1 VQALSQLEDQ
11 NHVKIPVVFV
21 GTSPGRQG
29 RRNFAR
35 LLALIRERGMPDQV
49 LLPGYV
55 PDQDMP
61 GLYAGAAALIM
72 PTFFGPSNI
81 PVLEAWAYG
90 CPVITSDI
98 HGIREQCGE
107 AALLVDP
114 TSVEAIVKAIYKIWT
129 EEALSSDLVEKG
141 SRRLASYTRADY
153 VARLCDIL
161 DVAKK
166 LVLAGNT
173 RTIQSRENN
182 HDPSK

>member
-1 VQALSQLEDQ
+1 VQALKQINIEHDL
-11 NHVKIPVVFV
+11 KIPVVFA
-21 GTSPGRQG
+21 GTNTGHQR

-35 LLALIRERGMPDQV
+35 LLALMRELGMEDQV

-55 PDQDMP
+55 PDLDMP

-114 TSVEAIVKAIYKIWT
+114 NSVEAIAQGIYQTWIDGS
-129 EEALSSDLVEKG
+129 LSRNLAEKG
-141 SRRLASYTRADY
+141 RLRLSSYTREDY
-153 VARLCDIL
+153 AKRLCDIL
-161 DVAKK
+161 DAAKDLILTSK
-166 LVLAGNT
+166 E
-173 RTIQSRENN
+173 RTT
-182 HDPSK
+182 